1 MREAL
6 RPDEIDA
13 AIGPHDFGES
23 RYQNLDH
30 LADRLAAGHWHV
42 NDLPWNELPPLP
54 IPDVVDARRRRTFVD
69 FGKHAIEVQLAAEH
83 VAVTAAHHLLR
94 YAERSAMHPS
104 VRRALGAVLNDEA
117 SHVAVMLELQVR
129 ADRAY
134 PDVTIEP
141 TSSPLFGAFVDA
153 IPGLH
158 PAVVSIFMGAY
169 EAMIAIR
176 AYAEEASYRHPSIL
190 GRMASFA
197 AHDDALHA
205 KVLRLVSHV
214 ILDDVRQA
222 SPDAASYA
230 KTVLTSVIEP
240 LGEFWPLLVEHERF
254 LLHHDVRFRA
264 ELDRRVAA
272 DAAIV
277 RRFLTLLGLTAPEL
291 GETPSTP
298 D

>member
-6 RPDEIDA
+6 RVDEIDA
-13 AIGPHDFGES
+13 AIGPRDFAES
-23 RYQNLDH
+23 RYQNLDD

-54 IPDVVDARRRRTFVD
+54 IPDVVDARRRRTFVE
-69 FGKHAIEVQLAAEH
+69 FGKHAIDVQLAAEH
-83 VAVTAAHHLLR
+83 VAVTAAHHLLIF
-94 YAERSAMHPS
+94 AERHRMHTS
-104 VRRALGAVLNDEA
+104 VRRALGAVLNDES
-117 SHVAVMLELQVR
+117 SHVAVMLELQSR

-134 PDVTIEP
+134 PDVTIDAP
-141 TSSPLFGAFVDA
+141 PSPLFGAFVDA
-153 IPGLH
+153 IPALH

-190 GRMASFA
+190 GRMAGYA

-214 ILDDVRQA
+214 ILDGVRGS
-222 SPDAASYA
+222 SPDAASYSA
-230 KTVLTSVIEP
+230 TVRRDVVEP
-240 LGEFWPLLVEHERF
+240 LGTFWPLLVEHERF
-254 LLHHDVRFRA
+254 LLHHDVRFQA

-277 RRFLTLLGLTAPEL
+277 RRFFTLLGLSAPDL
-291 GETPSTP
+291 TETPSTP
-298 D
+298 R